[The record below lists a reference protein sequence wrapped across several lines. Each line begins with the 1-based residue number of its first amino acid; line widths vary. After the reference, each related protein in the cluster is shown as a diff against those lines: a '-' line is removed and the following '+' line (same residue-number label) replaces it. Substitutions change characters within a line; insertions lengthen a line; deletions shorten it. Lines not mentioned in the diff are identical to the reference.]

1 MRKRCLDTLLR
12 LCSAFLLCVSPV
24 LVSACGDDEDGS
36 DVPAVRVEL
45 VDAEVGHDR
54 LVARVV
60 TDDGVTYYPT
70 RDISATQAD
79 TLMRCICR
87 YAPEKDG
94 FAQIYSLAAILAPE
108 PRPLSDFKWVSH
120 DPVNIKSVWKAKSLP
135 YVNLH
140 LGVLTSDAGSH
151 NFGFVADSVVA
162 GKSFFSLLHFCPEDD
177 AEAYTRDT
185 YLSLPL
191 TGVPETDSIILH
203 INTYDGLKRY
213 AF

>member
-1 MRKRCLDTLLR
+1 MRKRCLDALSRWCSPILFCLSTLLV
-12 LCSAFLLCVSPV
+12 A
-24 LVSACGDDEDGS
+24 ACGDDEDGS
-36 DVPAVRVEL
+36 DVPAVREEL

-54 LVARVV
+54 LVVRVI

-70 RDISATQAD
+70 QAISATQAD

-87 YAPEKDG
+87 YAPKNDG
-94 FAQIYSLAAILAPE
+94 LAHIYSLAAILAPE
-108 PRPLSDFKWVSH
+108 PRPLREFKQVGH

-140 LGVLTSDAGSH
+140 LGVLTSDVGSH
-151 NFGFVADSVVA
+151 SFGFVADSVVD
-162 GKSFFSLLHFCPEDD
+162 GKSFFTLLHRRPKDD

-191 TGVPETDSIILH
+191 AGVPATDSIILH
-203 INTYDGLKRY
+203 INTHDGLKRY